1 MSTKIKVINTISSN
15 KIDVNFNQN
24 DNELSLESISIPTE
38 GDIDFNSLVKT
49 LINLIGKKKE
59 LEFEF
64 EFQEESSN
72 PKNGLIKET
81 LEDIYT
87 SFNKIMIAD

>member
-49 LINLIGKKKE
+49 LINLIDKEKE
-59 LEFEF
+59 LEF

>member
-24 DNELSLESISIPTE
+24 DDELPLEGISIPTE

-49 LINLIGKKKE
+49 LINLIGKEKE
-59 LEFEF
+59 LEI
-64 EFQEESSN
+64 EFQQEEELSN
-72 PKNGLIKET
+72 SKIGLIKET
-81 LEDIYT
+81 LETIYT
-87 SFNKIMIAD
+87 SFNKIMITD

>member
-24 DNELSLESISIPTE
+24 DDELPLEGISIHTE

-49 LINLIGKKKE
+49 LINLIGKEKE
-59 LEFEF
+59 LEI
-64 EFQEESSN
+64 EFQGELSN
-72 PKNGLIKET
+72 PKIGLIKET

-87 SFNKIMIAD
+87 SFNKIMITDQL